1 MENVSENLVHVK
13 ENIDGQDPIAVE
25 KLQIIVKEQFFFLF
39 WGGGME
45 GFLSFNLTD
54 GAVNVASILNCFTFI
69 SCTF

>member
-13 ENIDGQDPIAVE
+13 ENIDGQDPVAVE

-45 GFLSFNLTD
+45 GFLSFK
-54 GAVNVASILNCFTFI
+54 SH
-69 SCTF
+69 

>member
-25 KLQIIVKEQFFFLF
+25 KLQIIVKELFFFLF
-39 WGGGME
+39 WVEGWQ
-45 GFLSFNLTD
+45 GFLFLKFTD
-54 GAVNVASILNCFTFI
+54 GAVNVASILICFNFI